1 LDNTPIVE
9 QTRTYKVRTT
19 LGISVDSRTVTAPD
33 SHSASSLAG
42 RSLAMYWYGV
52 TVADICVSASP
63 ETPDNVASPV
73 RNVS

>member
-33 SHSASSLAG
+33 SYSASSLAG
-42 RSLAMYWYGV
+42 RSLA
-52 TVADICVSASP
+52 T
-63 ETPDNVASPV
+63 
-73 RNVS
+73 